1 MCAVCPRLKRCRVF
15 PIWYRTHKREYLDFV
30 SQITTKFP
38 EKYTMEVIFMAEK
51 QNFVQIVDN
60 QSGKIEKIINLSE
73 IEAMTA
79 EEKLALSRNK
89 SLFIVTHRLEPVVKI
104 ELKKTV
110 VNHEIVFA
118 GDKEPVAEPI
128 TPIEEAPP
136 VKTPK
141 GRKGKS

>member
-1 MCAVCPRLKRCRVF
+1 
-15 PIWYRTHKREYLDFV
+15 
-30 SQITTKFP
+30 
-38 EKYTMEVIFMAEK
+38 MAEK

-118 GDKEPVAEPI
+118 GDKETAAEPI
-128 TPIEEAPP
+128 APIEEAPP